1 MRFKSSSDNK
11 KPWEKIPL
19 DEIQPYP
26 SPYNKVIL
34 ITYLYAFS
42 VFVIKFMSV
51 NSIFDPFI
59 PFIKMMVYG
68 VFAFVV
74 LKIILKKKVK
84 DSIKGIFMFI
94 VPPYTL
100 VLVIINL
107 IVLSVMKISLSDVF
121 GVLFNLIGLL
131 YLITWYFYTLFGL
144 IAIGSVIYLFM
155 SEYPKIKIQAY
166 ILTLMFFFIYFVS
179 GNFIKI

>member
-74 LKIILKKKVK
+74 LKIILKKRLRIQLKVFSCSLYPLYSRFSDHK
-84 DSIKGIFMFI
+84 FNCSFSNENIF
-94 VPPYTL
+94 
-100 VLVIINL
+100 
-107 IVLSVMKISLSDVF
+107 K
-121 GVLFNLIGLL
+121 
-131 YLITWYFYTLFGL
+131 
-144 IAIGSVIYLFM
+144 
-155 SEYPKIKIQAY
+155 
-166 ILTLMFFFIYFVS
+166 
-179 GNFIKI
+179 